1 MAATILTR
9 RALWASLAAI
19 GLATAGAAHAW
30 ADPVDLRIVDRETG
44 RVLPIWRQAGRLY
57 VAGRPGGRYAL
68 RVRNDTG
75 GRVLVVMSV
84 DGVNILSGDT
94 AGWDQRG
101 YIFGPQETYDITG
114 WRKSETQVAA
124 FTFSPL
130 PQSYAARTGR
140 PADVGVI
147 GIAVFKEKAQPPP
160 SAEDEAL
167 ASPPAALR
175 RGRPSPYALNQPV
188 PAPPPA
194 KSASGAE
201 AESAVVAGAA
211 RAAPRDEKLGTG
223 HGAREWSVSRLE
235 PFERATSWPQFTR
248 QIEYDTYANLVA
260 SGVIPRHVDPPR
272 HPRPFPAAPDE
283 GDYVPDPPGRA

>member
-9 RALWASLAAI
+9 RALATAFAAI

-44 RVLPIWRQAGRLY
+44 RVLPIWRHAGRLY

-75 GRVLVVMSV
+75 GRMLVVMSV
-84 DGVNILSGDT
+84 DGVNILSGET

-101 YIFGPQETYDITG
+101 CIFGPLESYDISG

-140 PADVGVI
+140 PAEVGVI
-147 GIAVFKEKAQPPP
+147 GIAAFKEKAQPPP
-160 SAEDEAL
+160 PIVEGFVE
-167 ASPPAALR
+167 PPAAAR
-175 RGRPSPYALNQPV
+175 REPYALNQPAL
-188 PAPPPA
+188 APPSA
-194 KSASGAE
+194 KSTSGAE
-201 AESAVVAGAA
+201 AGSSIADAA

-223 HGAREWSVSRLE
+223 HGAREWSVVSIE
-235 PFERATSWPQFTR
+235 PFERASSRPQFTR

-260 SGVIPRHVDPPR
+260 SGVIPRYVDPPR
-272 HPRPFPAAPDE
+272 HPRPFPTAPDD
-283 GDYVPDPPGRA
+283 GDYVPDPPAGF

>member
-9 RALWASLAAI
+9 RALATAFAAI
-19 GLATAGAAHAW
+19 GLASAATAHAW

-44 RVLPIWRQAGRLY
+44 RVLPIWRHAGRLY

-84 DGVNILSGDT
+84 DGVNILSGET

-101 YIFGPQETYDITG
+101 YIFGPHETYDITG

-147 GIAVFKEKAQPPP
+147 GIAVFNEKAQPPP
-160 SAEDEAL
+160 LVEGFVG
-167 ASPPAALR
+167 PPAGAR
-175 RGRPSPYALNQPV
+175 GGRPEPYALNQAA
-188 PAPPPA
+188 PAPPPG
-194 KSASGAE
+194 KSAPEAE
-201 AESAVVAGAA
+201 AGSTVADAA

-223 HGAREWSVSRLE
+223 HGAREWSVVSIE
-235 PFERATSWPQFTR
+235 PFERAASWPQFTR

-260 SGVIPRHVDPPR
+260 SGVIARHAEPPR
-272 HPRPFPAAPDE
+272 HPQPFPTAPYD
-283 GDYVPDPPGRA
+283 GDYVPDPPGGS

>member
-9 RALWASLAAI
+9 RALATAFAAI
-19 GLATAGAAHAW
+19 GLATVATAHAW

-44 RVLPIWRQAGRLY
+44 AVLPIWRHAGRLY
-57 VAGRPGGRYAL
+57 VAGRPGRRYAL

-84 DGVNILSGDT
+84 DGVNILSGET

-140 PADVGVI
+140 PAEVGVI
-147 GIAVFKEKAQPPP
+147 GITVFKEKEQPAPP
-160 SAEDEAL
+160 VVEGLVE
-167 ASPPAALR
+167 PPAAAR
-175 RGRPSPYALNQPV
+175 RERSEPYALNQPA
-188 PAPPPA
+188 PAAPPPV
-194 KSASGAE
+194 KSASAAE
-201 AESAVVAGAA
+201 AGSSVAAA
-211 RAAPRDEKLGTG
+211 RASPRDEKLGTG
-223 HGAREWSVSRLE
+223 HGVREWSVVSIE
-235 PFERATSWPQFTR
+235 PFERATSRPQFTR
-248 QIEYDTYANLVA
+248 EIEYDTYANLVA
-260 SGVIPRHVDPPR
+260 SGVIPRHAEPPR
-272 HPRPFPAAPDE
+272 HPRPFPTAPYD
-283 GDYVPDPPGRA
+283 GDYVPDPPGGS